1 MKFKF
6 HEIVQTSAA
15 ISYITWLG
23 WVWSPRTLDMN
34 MCWLKLAAIG
44 VLLWM
49 IISEAAFVVED
60 DNEII
65 DLAFD
70 NYYRAANLSGE

>member
-1 MKFKF
+1 M
-6 HEIVQTSAA
+6 
-15 ISYITWLG
+15 W
-23 WVWSPRTLDMN
+23 
-34 MCWLKLAAIG
+34 WLKLAAIG

-49 IISEAAFVVED
+49 IVSAAASVVED
-60 DNEII
+60 NNAII